1 VRVAKK
7 SHNASFFIGNNVFAF
22 ARPEG
27 VVIKLPRERIKE
39 LVEERNASPLVMG
52 KGVRKNGC
60 SSGTTIRIDIEK
72 IWACSKK
79 R

>member
-39 LVEERNASPLVMG
+39 LVEERNASPLVMA
-52 KGVRKNGC
+52 
-60 SSGTTIRIDIEK
+60 SGP
-72 IWACSKK
+72 
-79 R
+79 